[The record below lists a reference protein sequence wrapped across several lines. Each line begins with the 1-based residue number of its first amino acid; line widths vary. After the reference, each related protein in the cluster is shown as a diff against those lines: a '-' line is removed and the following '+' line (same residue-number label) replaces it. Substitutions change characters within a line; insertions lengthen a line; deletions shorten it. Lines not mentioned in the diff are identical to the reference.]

1 MPGTGGVLRSIRRRR
16 FLLAAG
22 ALLAA
27 PRIGSARRKLPVLG
41 ILVPGRRSPWLGEHF
56 EPRLRELGWVE
67 GKTLRI
73 ERLYANDRLDSLPE
87 LAGRLVAKKVDVIW
101 TGSPPGAVAAA
112 RATKTIPIVF
122 WRVGFPVE
130 YGLVDSLARPGRNV
144 TGLAWFADE
153 SIYVKRYQLLRELAP
168 HAARVGT
175 ISPAAVTMYD
185 TAGRRVDR
193 SRLMDKI
200 GAASHRMGLQR
211 RLFPVKGLADFDPA
225 FAAIEQWRAD
235 SISVVDV
242 PLTILARKRIIDFA
256 RRNRLVDVYETR
268 EWAEAGGLMS
278 YGIVFVPTLLR
289 TAEMVDRIL
298 RGERP
303 ADIPVE
309 LPSEYELA
317 VNLAVAKK
325 QGIEVPQSILLR
337 ADRIIE

>member
-1 MPGTGGVLRSIRRRR
+1 MSPIRRRQ

-27 PRIGSARRKLPVLG
+27 SGIGRARAGLPVLG
-41 ILVPGRRSPWLGEHF
+41 ILNPGHKPPPDHPGNMLFWGY
-56 EPRLRELGWVE
+56 LRKLGWVE
-67 GKTLRI
+67 GETLLV
-73 ERLYANDRLDSLPE
+73 ERADAGDRLERLPE
-87 LAGRLVAKKVDVIW
+87 LAAALVAKKVDVIW
-101 TGSPPGAVAAA
+101 TASPWGAVAAA

-130 YGLVDSLARPGRNV
+130 YGLVDSLAEPGRNV

-185 TAGRRVDR
+185 TAGRPVDR
-193 SRLMDKI
+193 TWLVDKISAATRLM
-200 GAASHRMGLQR
+200 GFQGQ
-211 RLFPVKGLADFDPA
+211 LFPVKGLADFDPA
-225 FAAIEQWRAD
+225 FAAIERWGAD
-235 SISVVDV
+235 SLMVFDV
-242 PLTILARKRIIDFA
+242 PLLILARQRIIDFA
-256 RRNRLVDVYETR
+256 RRARLVDVYETR

-278 YGIVFVPTLLR
+278 YGIAFTPTLLR
-289 TAEMVDRIL
+289 TLNMVDRIL
-298 RGERP
+298 RGAKP
-303 ADIPVE
+303 ADMPVE
-309 LPSEYELA
+309 LPSEHELA

-337 ADRIIE
+337 ADRVIE